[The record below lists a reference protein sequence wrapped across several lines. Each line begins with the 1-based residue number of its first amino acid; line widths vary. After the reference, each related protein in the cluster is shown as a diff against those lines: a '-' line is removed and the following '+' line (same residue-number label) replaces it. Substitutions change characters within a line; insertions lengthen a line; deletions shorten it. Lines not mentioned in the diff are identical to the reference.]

1 MAHYLRDQQITNV
14 SIGESEIEQ
23 ITTLFI
29 RQVNTL
35 NGLIPKG
42 DDGAKTPIFYF
53 TIRFDGKGYRVFSQE
68 ELLAHFKQAK
78 EVERIIFTLE
88 TGESIRTVR
97 NIGVVIELKL
107 DQNNPGNCSLVV
119 TSDDQEMVN
128 TVFFSFQEVLMN
140 CKNKYGFVRTAW
152 MELFVQIV
160 GIAFG
165 FIFSLWAAVK
175 IAPRISIENS
185 FVICFFFIFLLF
197 SNTWS
202 YLSKLIHGFLNYIF
216 PNVYFYRPD
225 KHRMTWLMQIIVTA
239 IIGAIS
245 LWILGALSSYFIGII
260 SGFVVKN

>member
-1 MAHYLRDQQITNV
+1 MAHYLRDQQITNI

-23 ITTLFI
+23 ITTLFE

-35 NGLIPKG
+35 SGLIPEG
-42 DDGAKTPIFYF
+42 DDRAKKPIFYF
-53 TIRFDGKGYRVFSQE
+53 TIRFDGKGYRVFSQK

-88 TGESIRTVR
+88 TGESIRTIR

-128 TVFFSFQEVLMN
+128 NVFFSFQEVLMN
-140 CKNKYGFVRTAW
+140 CKNKYGFVHTAW

-160 GIAFG
+160 GVALG

-175 IAPRISIENS
+175 IAPKISIDRKS
-185 FVICFFFIFLLF
+185 
-197 SNTWS
+197 
-202 YLSKLIHGFLNYIF
+202 
-216 PNVYFYRPD
+216 
-225 KHRMTWLMQIIVTA
+225 
-239 IIGAIS
+239 
-245 LWILGALSSYFIGII
+245 
-260 SGFVVKN
+260 VV

>member
-1 MAHYLRDQQITNV
+1 MAH
-14 SIGESEIEQ
+14 
-23 ITTLFI
+23 
-29 RQVNTL
+29 
-35 NGLIPKG
+35 
-42 DDGAKTPIFYF
+42 F

-88 TGESIRTVR
+88 TGESIRTIR

-107 DQNNPGNCSLVV
+107 DQNNPGNCSLLV

-128 TVFFSFQEVLMN
+128 TAFFSFQEVLMN
-140 CKNKYGFVRTAW
+140 CKNKHGLVRTAW

-160 GIAFG
+160 GVAFG

-175 IAPRISIENS
+175 IAPKI
-185 FVICFFFIFLLF
+185 FIIF

-202 YLSKLIHGFLNYIF
+202 YLNRLIHGFLNYIF

-225 KHRMTWLMQIIVTA
+225 KHRVTWLMQIIVAA
-239 IIGAIS
+239 IIGAIT
-245 LWILGALSSYFIGII
+245 LWILGLLSSYLIDII
-260 SGFVVKN
+260 SGFVEKK